1 MRLQGKV
8 AIVTGV
14 AHAALFLDSDE
25 ASFITGAC
33 LEVDGGRCV

>member
-1 MRLQGKV
+1 MTMRLEGKV

-14 AHAALFLDSDE
+14 A
-25 ASFITGAC
+25 